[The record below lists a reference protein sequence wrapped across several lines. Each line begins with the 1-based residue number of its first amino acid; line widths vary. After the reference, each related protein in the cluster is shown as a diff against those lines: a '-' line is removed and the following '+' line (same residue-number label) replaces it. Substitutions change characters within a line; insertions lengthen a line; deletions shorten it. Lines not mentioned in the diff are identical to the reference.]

1 MTGSEMNASKSV
13 ERLKLELKGFVERRY
28 GAELTQENLS
38 AVLNITRGA
47 VANLP
52 ESEMPRTKVGDA
64 RTDRVYYM
72 VDDVVN
78 YLVNRIVSKKLTKE
92 GANV

>member
-1 MTGSEMNASKSV
+1 MTGTESNVSKSI
-13 ERLKLELKGFVERRY
+13 EPLKLSMKGFIEGKY

-38 AVLNITRGA
+38 EVLNITRGA

-52 ESEMPRTKVGDA
+52 EAEMPRTKKGEA
-64 RTDRVYYM
+64 RTDRVYYK

-78 YLVNRIVSKKLTKE
+78 YLVSRIVQKKSKE
-92 GANV
+92 GAYV